1 MLGVAIRI
9 AQRMGIHS
17 ETSLA
22 KCPPLEAEMRR
33 RLWWSLV
40 LFDSRISEIA
50 DLKSTTLIPT
60 WDCKVPLN
68 VNDSDF
74 RADMKET
81 PQVQGNSSETLFA
94 VVRSEIGDYIRH
106 STFHLGF
113 TNPALKHLS
122 KDGFNSEGS
131 EMRDLEKTI
140 EDKYLK
146 FCDPQHPLHFITINT
161 ARSYLAKCRI
171 MEHYFKYSSSSAH
184 QSEAQHDAT
193 ILDALIMLECDT
205 QLLTSP
211 LSKGFRW
218 LVYSYFPFPA
228 YIRIAQI
235 LKRRPVCDQ
244 AEQAWKALG
253 DNYDARFGLSQMQ
266 RTPFFNIF
274 AGFILQAWEARE
286 SAFKGTGG
294 PLAVPNIVISVRH
307 KLANMAP
314 HLSNL
319 DAERSI
325 DTPGTS
331 VDDSNMSIPMG
342 FGDPSSLYRMGW
354 QDGGITGSGSY
365 LDMSGFDPLDTD
377 INQLNWSAMDW
388 NLANAPAGA
397 MDDSTNPPH
406 PY

>member
-17 ETSLA
+17 ESALA
-22 KCPPLEAEMRR
+22 KCSPLEAEMRR

-50 DLKSTTLIPT
+50 DMKTTTLVPT

-74 RADMKET
+74 RVDMKEA
-81 PQVQGNSSETLFA
+81 PQVQGKSSEALFA
-94 VVRSEIGDYIRH
+94 VVRGEIGDYIRH
-106 STFHLGF
+106 SKFHLGF
-113 TNPALKHLS
+113 TNPALKPLPR
-122 KDGFNSEGS
+122 DGLNAEGS
-131 EMRDLEKTI
+131 EMISLERII
-140 EDKYLK
+140 EDKYLQ
-146 FCDPQHPLHFITINT
+146 FCDPEHPLHFITIYT

-171 MEHYFKYSSSSAH
+171 MEHYFKYSSSSAN
-184 QSEAQHDAT
+184 QAEAQHDAT
-193 ILDALIMLECDT
+193 ISDALTMLECDT

-218 LVYSYFPFPA
+218 MIFSYFPFPA

-244 AEQAWKALG
+244 AEQAWKVLS
-253 DNYDARFGLSQMQ
+253 DNYDARFGLSLMQ
-266 RTPFFNIF
+266 NTPFYNIF

-286 SAFKGTGG
+286 SAFKETGE
-294 PLAVPNIVISVRH
+294 PLAVPRIVISVKH
-307 KLANMAP
+307 KLADMAP

-325 DTPGTS
+325 DTPG
-331 VDDSNMSIPMG
+331 MSFNDFPMSMPIG
-342 FGDPSSLYRMGW
+342 FGDPSSLCRMGW
-354 QDGGITGSGSY
+354 QDDGITGPGSY
-365 LDMSGFDPLDTD
+365 LDMSGLDPLDTD
-377 INQLNWSAMDW
+377 INQLNWSAVDW
-388 NLANAPAGA
+388 NLANAPAGE
-397 MDDSTNPPH
+397 MGDSTNLPPR
-406 PY
+406 Y